1 MEIAPHINIDPEIHH
16 GKPVI
21 TGTRVPVSLAIGSLA
36 SGMTMEEVIK
46 EYELTIEQLQAA
58 LAYAANLVAQTD
70 VIPLGA

>member
-1 MEIAPHINIDPEIHH
+1 MEIAPYINIDSDIHH

-21 TGTRVPVSLAIGSLA
+21 SGTRVPVSLVIGSLA
-36 SGMTMEEVIK
+36 SGMSLEEVIK

-70 VIPLGA
+70 AIPLGA

>member
-1 MEIAPHINIDPEIHH
+1 MEIAPHINIDPNIHH

-21 TGTRVPVSLAIGSLA
+21 SGTRVPVSLVIGSLA
-36 SGMTMEEVIK
+36 SGMSIEEVIK

-70 VIPLGA
+70 AIPLGA